1 MAHRTNPANPLHEVR
16 HLVERAPNADFL
28 KSAELGYV
36 EIRLGNLALVV
47 QLESDLGVAFDACNR
62 IDRDRLGHLPALLKR
77 GSAQPQLN
85 PKARQGSYVRNAACK

>member
-36 EIRLGNLALVV
+36 EIRLGNLASLSNWRVILAWPSMRV
-47 QLESDLGVAFDACNR
+47 TGSIVIVLDIFLPFSSVAR
-62 IDRDRLGHLPALLKR
+62 PSL
-77 GSAQPQLN
+77 S
-85 PKARQGSYVRNAACK
+85 